1 MNEVKSHMEARK
13 CRFLVNVW
21 HWPSIPL
28 KYYHYCWRCLYCLMQ
43 GSWHLILL
51 LYGKPVGLTAVPG
64 CALMLLLQKSWSV
77 RVTVCTPGT
86 SWSSQSNSLFRS
98 SPVKSRFLNTSDK
111 AERWH
116 GEGRRVFYFLLHWLS
131 QSMWEPN
138 YTFQHDSEEYG
149 EMSWYDFLITCYIA
163 CLFLKLS
170 YWRQGI
176 TGLLVKRLSSY

>member
-1 MNEVKSHMEARK
+1 
-13 CRFLVNVW
+13 
-21 HWPSIPL
+21 
-28 KYYHYCWRCLYCLMQ
+28 MQ

-51 LYGKPVGLTAVPG
+51 LYGKPVGLTPVPG
-64 CALMLLLQKSWSV
+64 CGLMLLLQKSWSV
-77 RVTVCTPGT
+77 RVTLCTLVTRSCT

-116 GEGRRVFYFLLHWLS
+116 EEGRRVFYFLLHWLS

-163 CLFLKLS
+163 SLS
-170 YWRQGI
+170 KIILLEAGNNRSISETIVQ
-176 TGLLVKRLSSY
+176 LLVFRALNSLISMYVFALWLIYHP